1 MLIIGFKD
9 IDILSFTEKYPDKV
23 VALEYKSEKVNSE
36 NLISFI
42 EIIKDSLAN
51 YDIVFIPYVNEI
63 ILCLDTLA
71 IPYTVAY
78 PTELDKEKV
87 ERHKQEYEIFK
98 GLALKHDNLV
108 INVGQSIEDVL
119 KDKFEWVKINNE
131 KQEIKEENQIEN
143 QENKQDEKQENNQDE
158 KQENNQDEKQETE
171 KVEDKQDEL
180 AVVKTETKP
189 VDKSKLTLQELIE
202 QDIDIT
208 EADIRE
214 LKSTTNKFK
223 VALMLQAKSRL
234 NTVLKLCGVLD
245 KLYDELINRIDQS
258 LTTTD
263 TPSLMYTTEYIS
275 KALADTNQFI
285 MSLITNEK
293 IQNFFIIDNS
303 NIININDNRV
313 DIDKREKIRKAAEIV
328 LDNADYFTNGQY
340 DKIIDP
346 NSVFEVDKD
355 GGENSDGNTST

>member
-1 MLIIGFKD
+1 MLIVSYKD
-9 IDILSFTEKYPDKV
+9 IGEISLTKKYP
-23 VALEYKSEKVNSE
+23 EKVKLLEIGNTVFTNNS
-36 NLISFI
+36 LIEFI
-42 EIIKDSLAN
+42 EDIKKSQSEYELVIIYYKQE
-51 YDIVFIPYVNEI
+51 V

-71 IPYTVAY
+71 IPYTLAY
-78 PTELDKEKV
+78 PTEMDKQRIKDIEL
-87 ERHKQEYEIFK
+87 YNTFK
-98 GLALKHDNLV
+98 GLATKCD
-108 INVGQSIEDVL
+108 SIVL
-119 KDKFEWVKINNE
+119 KINETLEQVLQTKFEWVKIDE
-131 KQEIKEENQIEN
+131 PKKESEIKKEDQIETKNKSDEKN
-143 QENKQDEKQENNQDE
+143 QELQVVTQQPI
-158 KQENNQDEKQETE
+158 
-171 KVEDKQDEL
+171 DKN
-180 AVVKTETKP
+180 
-189 VDKSKLTLQELIE
+189 KLTLQELIE

-234 NTVLKLCGVLD
+234 NTVLKLCNVLD

-328 LDNADYFTNGQY
+328 LDNADYFANGEY
-340 DKIIDP
+340 DKVIDP
-346 NSVFEVDKD
+346 NTVFSEDEGDNNV
-355 GGENSDGNTST
+355 NTTT

>member
-9 IDILSFTEKYPDKV
+9 IDILSLTEKYPDKV

-87 ERHKQEYEIFK
+87 EKHKQEYEIFK

-143 QENKQDEKQENNQDE
+143 QENKQDEKQE
-158 KQENNQDEKQETE
+158 TE

-180 AVVKTETKP
+180 AVIKTETKP

-234 NTVLKLCGVLD
+234 NTVLKLCDVLD

>member
-1 MLIIGFKD
+1 ML
-9 IDILSFTEKYPDKV
+9 IDILSLTEKYPDKV

-87 ERHKQEYEIFK
+87 EKHKQEYEIFK

-143 QENKQDEKQENNQDE
+143 QENKQDEKQE
-158 KQENNQDEKQETE
+158 TE

-180 AVVKTETKP
+180 AVIKTETKP

-234 NTVLKLCGVLD
+234 NTVLKLCDVLD

-355 GGENSDGNTST
+355 GGENSNGNTST

>member
-1 MLIIGFKD
+1 MLIVSYKD
-9 IDILSFTEKYPDKV
+9 IGEISLTKKYP
-23 VALEYKSEKVNSE
+23 EKVKLLEIGNTVFTNNS
-36 NLISFI
+36 LIEFI
-42 EIIKDSLAN
+42 EDIKKSQSEYELVIIYYKQE
-51 YDIVFIPYVNEI
+51 V

-71 IPYTVAY
+71 IPYTLVY
-78 PTELDKEKV
+78 PTEMDKQRITNTEL
-87 ERHKQEYEIFK
+87 YNTFK
-98 GLALKHDNLV
+98 GLATKCD
-108 INVGQSIEDVL
+108 SIVL
-119 KDKFEWVKINNE
+119 KLNETLEQVLQTKFDWVKIDE
-131 KQEIKEENQIEN
+131 PKKESEIKKEDQIETKNKSDEKN
-143 QENKQDEKQENNQDE
+143 QELQVVTQQPI
-158 KQENNQDEKQETE
+158 
-171 KVEDKQDEL
+171 DKN
-180 AVVKTETKP
+180 
-189 VDKSKLTLQELIE
+189 KLTLQELIE

-234 NTVLKLCGVLD
+234 NTVLKLCNVLD

-328 LDNADYFTNGQY
+328 LDNADYFANGEY
-340 DKIIDP
+340 DKVIDP
-346 NSVFEVDKD
+346 NTVFSEDEGDNNV
-355 GGENSDGNTST
+355 NTTT

>member
-1 MLIIGFKD
+1 MK
-9 IDILSFTEKYPDKV
+9 K
-23 VALEYKSEKVNSE
+23 A
-36 NLISFI
+36 
-42 EIIKDSLAN
+42 
-51 YDIVFIPYVNEI
+51 
-63 ILCLDTLA
+63 
-71 IPYTVAY
+71 
-78 PTELDKEKV
+78 
-87 ERHKQEYEIFK
+87 
-98 GLALKHDNLV
+98 
-108 INVGQSIEDVL
+108 
-119 KDKFEWVKINNE
+119 
-131 KQEIKEENQIEN
+131 
-143 QENKQDEKQENNQDE
+143 QENK
-158 KQENNQDEKQETE
+158 QDEKQETE
-171 KVEDKQDEL
+171 KVEDKQEEL
-180 AVVKTETKP
+180 EVIKTETKS

-202 QDIDIT
+202 QDINIT

-234 NTVLKLCGVLD
+234 NTVLKLCDVLD

-355 GGENSDGNTST
+355 GGESSDGNTST

>member
-1 MLIIGFKD
+1 MLIVGFKD
-9 IDILSFTEKYPDKV
+9 IGILSLAEKYPEKV
-23 VALEYKSEKVNSE
+23 KVLEYKSEKVSSE

-42 EIIKDSLAN
+42 EIIKESLAK
-51 YDIVFIPYVNEI
+51 YEVVIVPYVNEI

-71 IPYTVAY
+71 IPYTIVY
-78 PTELDKEKV
+78 PTELDKDKIEKY
-87 ERHKQEYEIFK
+87 KQEYEIFK
-98 GLALKHDNLV
+98 GLALKHDNIVLD
-108 INVGQSIEDVL
+108 VGETIEIAL
-119 KDKFEWVKINNE
+119 KDKYEWIKTNIGEN
-131 KQEIKEENQIEN
+131 KKEIKEENQIEN
-143 QENKQDEKQENNQDE
+143 QENKQ
-158 KQENNQDEKQETE
+158 
-171 KVEDKQDEL
+171 KQDEENKQEKL
-180 AVVKTETKP
+180 VVVETETKQI
-189 VDKSKLTLQELIE
+189 DKSKLTLQELIE

-234 NTVLKLCGVLD
+234 NTVLKLCNVLD

-258 LTTTD
+258 LATTD

-346 NSVFEVDKD
+346 NTVFEVDKD
-355 GGENSDGNTST
+355 EGESSDGNTST

>member
-1 MLIIGFKD
+1 MLIVSYKD
-9 IDILSFTEKYPDKV
+9 IGEISLTKKYP
-23 VALEYKSEKVNSE
+23 EKVKLLEIGNTVFTNNS
-36 NLISFI
+36 LIEFI
-42 EIIKDSLAN
+42 EEIKKSQSEYELVIIYYKQE
-51 YDIVFIPYVNEI
+51 V

-71 IPYTVAY
+71 IPYTLAY
-78 PTELDKEKV
+78 PTEMDKQRIKDIEL
-87 ERHKQEYEIFK
+87 YNTFK
-98 GLALKHDNLV
+98 GLATKCD
-108 INVGQSIEDVL
+108 SIVL
-119 KDKFEWVKINNE
+119 KINETLEQVLQTKFEWVKIDEPKKESELKKEDQKETKNKSDE
-131 KQEIKEENQIEN
+131 KN
-143 QENKQDEKQENNQDE
+143 QELQVVTQQPI
-158 KQENNQDEKQETE
+158 
-171 KVEDKQDEL
+171 DKN
-180 AVVKTETKP
+180 
-189 VDKSKLTLQELIE
+189 KLTLQELIE

-208 EADIRE
+208 ETDIRE

-234 NTVLKLCGVLD
+234 NTVLKLCNVLD

-328 LDNADYFTNGQY
+328 LDNADYFANGEY
-340 DKIIDP
+340 DKVIDP
-346 NSVFEVDKD
+346 NTVFSEDEGDNNV
-355 GGENSDGNTST
+355 NTTT

>member
-1 MLIIGFKD
+1 MLIVSYKD
-9 IDILSFTEKYPDKV
+9 IGEISLTKKYP
-23 VALEYKSEKVNSE
+23 EKVKLLEIGNTVFTNNS
-36 NLISFI
+36 LIEFI
-42 EIIKDSLAN
+42 EEIKKSQSEYELVIIYYKQ
-51 YDIVFIPYVNEI
+51 EI

-71 IPYTVAY
+71 IPYTLAY
-78 PTELDKEKV
+78 PTEMDKQRIKDIEL
-87 ERHKQEYEIFK
+87 YNTFK
-98 GLALKHDNLV
+98 GLATKCD
-108 INVGQSIEDVL
+108 SIVL
-119 KDKFEWVKINNE
+119 KINETLEQVLQTKFEWVKIDEPKKEN
-131 KQEIKEENQIEN
+131 EIKKEDQVETKNKSDEKN
-143 QENKQDEKQENNQDE
+143 QELQVVTQQPI
-158 KQENNQDEKQETE
+158 
-171 KVEDKQDEL
+171 DKN
-180 AVVKTETKP
+180 
-189 VDKSKLTLQELIE
+189 KLTLQELIE

-234 NTVLKLCGVLD
+234 NTVLKLCNVLD

-328 LDNADYFTNGQY
+328 LDNADYFANGEY
-340 DKIIDP
+340 DKVIDP
-346 NSVFEVDKD
+346 NTVFSEDEGDNNV
-355 GGENSDGNTST
+355 NTTT

>member
-9 IDILSFTEKYPDKV
+9 IDILSLTEKYPDKV

-87 ERHKQEYEIFK
+87 EKHKQEYEIFK

-143 QENKQDEKQENNQDE
+143 QENKQDEKQE
-158 KQENNQDEKQETE
+158 TE

-180 AVVKTETKP
+180 AVIKTETKP

-234 NTVLKLCGVLD
+234 NTVLKLCDVLD

-355 GGENSDGNTST
+355 GGENSNGNTST

>member
-143 QENKQDEKQENNQDE
+143 QENKQDEKQE
-158 KQENNQDEKQETE
+158 TE
-171 KVEDKQDEL
+171 KVEDKQEEL
-180 AVVKTETKP
+180 TVIKTETKP

>member
-1 MLIIGFKD
+1 MLIVGFKD
-9 IDILSFTEKYPDKV
+9 IGILSLAEKYPEKV
-23 VALEYKSEKVNSE
+23 KVLEYKSEKVSSE

-42 EIIKDSLAN
+42 EIIKESLAK
-51 YDIVFIPYVNEI
+51 YEVVIVPYVNEI

-71 IPYTVAY
+71 IPYTIVY
-78 PTELDKEKV
+78 PTELDKDKIEKY
-87 ERHKQEYEIFK
+87 KQEYEIFK
-98 GLALKHDNLV
+98 GLALKHDNIVLD
-108 INVGQSIEDVL
+108 VGETIEIAL
-119 KDKFEWVKINNE
+119 KDKYEWIKTNIDEN
-131 KQEIKEENQIEN
+131 KKEIKEENQIEN
-143 QENKQDEKQENNQDE
+143 QENKQ
-158 KQENNQDEKQETE
+158 
-171 KVEDKQDEL
+171 KQDEENKQEKL
-180 AVVKTETKP
+180 VVVETETKQI
-189 VDKSKLTLQELIE
+189 DKSKLTLQELIE

-234 NTVLKLCGVLD
+234 NTVLKLCNVLD

-258 LTTTD
+258 LATTD

-346 NSVFEVDKD
+346 NTVFEVDKD
-355 GGENSDGNTST
+355 EGESSDGNTST

>member
-9 IDILSFTEKYPDKV
+9 IDILSLTEKYPDKV

-87 ERHKQEYEIFK
+87 EKHKQEYEIFK

-119 KDKFEWVKINNE
+119 KDKFEWVKIDNE

-143 QENKQDEKQENNQDE
+143 QENKQDEKQE
-158 KQENNQDEKQETE
+158 TE

-180 AVVKTETKP
+180 AVIKTKTKP

>member
-1 MLIIGFKD
+1 MLIVSYKD
-9 IDILSFTEKYPDKV
+9 IGEISLIKKYP
-23 VALEYKSEKVNSE
+23 EKVKLLEIGNTVFTNNS
-36 NLISFI
+36 LIEFI
-42 EIIKDSLAN
+42 EEIKKSQSEYELVIIYYKQ
-51 YDIVFIPYVNEI
+51 EI

-71 IPYTVAY
+71 IPYTLAY
-78 PTELDKEKV
+78 PTEMDKQRIKDIEL
-87 ERHKQEYEIFK
+87 YNTFK
-98 GLALKHDNLV
+98 GLATKCD
-108 INVGQSIEDVL
+108 SIVL
-119 KDKFEWVKINNE
+119 KINETLEQVLQTKFEWVKIDEPKKEN
-131 KQEIKEENQIEN
+131 EIKKEDQVETKNKSDEKN
-143 QENKQDEKQENNQDE
+143 QELQVVTQQPI
-158 KQENNQDEKQETE
+158 
-171 KVEDKQDEL
+171 DKN
-180 AVVKTETKP
+180 
-189 VDKSKLTLQELIE
+189 KLTLQELIE

-234 NTVLKLCGVLD
+234 NTVLKLCNVLD

-328 LDNADYFTNGQY
+328 LDNADYFANGEY
-340 DKIIDP
+340 DKVIDP
-346 NSVFEVDKD
+346 NTVFSEDEGDNNV
-355 GGENSDGNTST
+355 NTTT

>member
-9 IDILSFTEKYPDKV
+9 IDILSLTEKYPDKV

-87 ERHKQEYEIFK
+87 EKHKQEYEIFK

-143 QENKQDEKQENNQDE
+143 QENKQDEKQE
-158 KQENNQDEKQETE
+158 TE
-171 KVEDKQDEL
+171 KVEDKQEEL
-180 AVVKTETKP
+180 TVIKTETKP

>member
-9 IDILSFTEKYPDKV
+9 IDILSLTEKYPDKV

-87 ERHKQEYEIFK
+87 EKHKQEYEIFK

-143 QENKQDEKQENNQDE
+143 QENKQDEKQE
-158 KQENNQDEKQETE
+158 TE
-171 KVEDKQDEL
+171 KVEDKQEEL
-180 AVVKTETKP
+180 TVIKTETKP

-234 NTVLKLCGVLD
+234 NTVLKLCDVLD

-355 GGENSDGNTST
+355 GGENSNGNTST

>member
-9 IDILSFTEKYPDKV
+9 IDILSLTEKYPDKV

-87 ERHKQEYEIFK
+87 EKHKQEYEIFK

-143 QENKQDEKQENNQDE
+143 QENKQDEKQE
-158 KQENNQDEKQETE
+158 TE

-180 AVVKTETKP
+180 AVIKTETKP

>member
-9 IDILSFTEKYPDKV
+9 IDILSLTEKYPDKV

-63 ILCLDTLA
+63 ILCLDTLS

-87 ERHKQEYEIFK
+87 EKHKQEYEIFK

-119 KDKFEWVKINNE
+119 KDKFEWVNINNE

-143 QENKQDEKQENNQDE
+143 QENKQDEKQE
-158 KQENNQDEKQETE
+158 TE
-171 KVEDKQDEL
+171 KVEDKQEEL
-180 AVVKTETKP
+180 EVIKTETKP

-202 QDIDIT
+202 QDINIT

-234 NTVLKLCGVLD
+234 NTVLKLCDVLD

-355 GGENSDGNTST
+355 GRESSNGNTST

>member
-9 IDILSFTEKYPDKV
+9 IGTLSLAKKYPTKV
-23 VALEYKSEKVNSE
+23 IVLEYKSEKVNSE
-36 NLISFI
+36 NLINFI
-42 EIIKDSLAN
+42 ETIKNSLAK
-51 YDIVFIPYVNEI
+51 YDVVIIPYVNEI

-71 IPYTVAY
+71 IPYTLVY
-78 PTELDKEKV
+78 PTELDKIKIEKY
-87 ERHKQEYEIFK
+87 KQEYEIFK
-98 GLALKHDNLV
+98 SLALKHDNIV
-108 INVGQSIEDVL
+108 IDVGQNIENAL
-119 KDKFEWVKINNE
+119 KDKFEWVKLNDV
-131 KQEIKEENQIEN
+131 KQEIKEENQKNI
-143 QENKQDEKQENNQDE
+143 QEEKQEI
-158 KQENNQDEKQETE
+158 K
-171 KVEDKQDEL
+171 KVENIQEEFIN
-180 AVVKTETKP
+180 TNNERNSI
-189 VDKSKLTLQELIE
+189 DKSKLTLQELIE

-328 LDNADYFTNGQY
+328 LDNADYFTSGQY

-355 GGENSDGNTST
+355 GGENSNGNKST

>member
-9 IDILSFTEKYPDKV
+9 IDILSLTEKYPDKV

-87 ERHKQEYEIFK
+87 EKHKQEYEIFK

-143 QENKQDEKQENNQDE
+143 QENKQDEKQE
-158 KQENNQDEKQETE
+158 TE
-171 KVEDKQDEL
+171 KVEDKQEEL
-180 AVVKTETKP
+180 AVIKTETKP